1 LKFVAQAGSRGQSS
15 GILSYGLANSALAWL
30 YDLVQRL
37 AGLEEVRRHL
47 APHLSR
53 LHGRVIDI
61 GAGTGLYASLVPFE
75 SYLGVD
81 VEEEKLL
88 RLQARVPGAVT
99 VLADA
104 TALPV
109 EDSSFDNGICI
120 NVCHHL
126 SDADLDRVVAELA
139 RVVSGTVVFVDP
151 VLTDRAW
158 SRALWSIDRGAYPRK
173 ANTVLD
179 ALRSAFVLDHTEEFR
194 VRHTYVL
201 AVARR
206 RDHEQRL
213 H

>member
-1 LKFVAQAGSRGQSS
+1 MGVMR
-15 GILSYGLANSALAWL
+15 SAVAWL

-37 AGLEEVRRHL
+37 AGLEGVKRHL

-53 LHGRVIDI
+53 LHGSVIDV
-61 GAGTGLYASLVPFE
+61 GAGTGLYASLVPFD

-81 VEEEKLL
+81 VEEEKLH

-104 TALPV
+104 TTLPV

-120 NVCHHL
+120 NTFHHL
-126 SDADLDRVVAELA
+126 SDSDLQRVVAELA
-139 RVVSGTVVFVDP
+139 RVVRGTVVVVDP

-158 SRALWSIDRGAYPRK
+158 SRALWSIDRGSYPRK
-173 ANTVLD
+173 AGAVLD
-179 ALRSAFVLDHTEEFR
+179 ALRSAFDLEHTEEFR

-206 RDHEQRL
+206 RGHEQHL